1 MIEVRELGDNEIKEL
16 LSRVCYCHLGC
27 TDGTEPYV
35 VPVHYA
41 YESPYIYVYT
51 TEGKKSDI
59 LSRNP
64 RVCLQIEE
72 VKDNRDW
79 KSVIVQGEAEQLF
92 EEAQRTKA
100 LDAVLKV
107 NPSLTPAVSIHW
119 MDNWVRENI
128 EVIYRIVPLELS
140 GRAGVAKSE
149 SRTPF
154 VPHKKMEME

>member
-1 MIEVRELGDNEIKEL
+1 MIEVRELGESEIKEL
-16 LSRVCYCHLGC
+16 ISRVGYCHLAC

-41 YESPYIYVYT
+41 FEPPYLYVYT
-51 TEGKKSDI
+51 TEGKKSEI
-59 LSRNP
+59 IARNP

-79 KSVIVQGEAEQLF
+79 KSVVVQGEAEQLTD
-92 EEAQRTKA
+92 ESQRTKA
-100 LDAVLKV
+100 LEAVLKV

-128 EVIYRIVPLELS
+128 EVIYRIVPVDMS
-140 GRAGVAKSE
+140 GRASVAKSD

-154 VPHKKMEME
+154 VPQRKVGS